1 MLVDAALDIMAV
13 YDADGRILFI
23 NRAVERVLGYAP
35 GQVIGRAVGDYFHP
49 DDRDRALPRFRE
61 IAGNPVASEESA
73 VYRLRAADGS
83 YRHLDALTSNRLHD
97 PGIQGIFMVAR
108 DVTDRVLAE
117 QERAAMLERRRLA
130 ARVARIGIWEWD
142 PATDE
147 MLADESVREIARAH
161 AGQTWQGPAEFL
173 SRFLPADR
181 VDLERG
187 LRATAQGDAETDI
200 VVRMPLPDGSM
211 RWLYIHAQLMPQ
223 EASPPRRVLGLIMDI
238 TQRKRAEEEASQ
250 RRQLLDV
257 AAWGAGLGV
266 WTWDVVTDQ
275 DFVDENCAN
284 LRGLPRGAGHYTTPE
299 WETVIHPDDLP
310 AVRALDREVV
320 SGEREL
326 LECAYRVRRT
336 PDSWHWVFDRGR
348 AMERGP
354 DGRALRLVGVT
365 LDFDESKR
373 REQELADQRLR
384 LDLALSA
391 ARLGLWD
398 LDVDSR
404 RLHVDQRYAEIV
416 GLSAEA
422 VRDDPRRFNER
433 LHPDERERTLALTH
447 ACLEGRSDSVH
458 YEGRMLLDN
467 DRLGWIAVDGFVAER
482 HPDGRPARLIGT
494 VGEVTER
501 RRREQLWEIGERIA
515 QIGSWEFDVGDDRF
529 YWSEGTYRIF
539 ELSRD
544 FVPVPG
550 STRGLLSPAS
560 QARLEEAFG
569 MARAAGRAFDLELD
583 GQTDRGRPMWV
594 RILGRADIY
603 ADRTVR
609 VYGIVQD
616 VTERRM
622 LESALLEVSNR
633 EQQRFG
639 AELHDG
645 LGQELTGISLMLQGL
660 AQQADAAK
668 PSLSDQLARISQL
681 MTRAIGSAR
690 ALAHGLAPISTSRVG
705 LEAALRLLAERSAQA
720 YGGEV
725 SFDLLGTGV
734 LKLDETAGNHLY
746 RVAQEAVSN
755 AVRHGS
761 ASHVAISLAVHPA
774 SVTLTIADDGC
785 GIEPGVGSSH
795 GLGLRSMAYRARSL
809 DGTLEVSPRPG
820 GGTVIRLDCPQPGS

>member
-1 MLVDAALDIMAV
+1 VMAV
-13 YDADGRILFI
+13 YDADGRILFV
-23 NRAVERVLGYAP
+23 NQAVERVLGYVP
-35 GQVIGRAVGDYFHP
+35 GQLIGHAVGDFFHP
-49 DDRDRALPRFRE
+49 DDRDRALRRFRE
-61 IAGNPVASEESA
+61 IAGDPAAQERSA
-73 VYRLRAADGS
+73 VYRLRTADGS
-83 YRHLDALTSNRLHD
+83 YRHLEALTSNRLHD
-97 PGIQGIFMVAR
+97 PGIRGIFMVAR

-117 QERAAMLERRRLA
+117 QERAATLERRRLA

-147 MLADESVREIARAH
+147 MLADESVREIARTH
-161 AGQTWQGPAEFL
+161 PGQMWRGPAEFL
-173 SRFLPADR
+173 TRFLPEDGAALQR
-181 VDLERG
+181 A
-187 LRATAQGDAETDI
+187 LRATADGGAETDL
-200 VVRMPLPDGSM
+200 VVRMPLPDGSL
-211 RWLYIHAQLMPQ
+211 RWLYIHARLMPQ
-223 EASPPRRVLGLIMDI
+223 EASPPCRVLGLIMDI
-238 TQRKRAEEEASQ
+238 TQRKQAEEQAAQ
-250 RRQLLDV
+250 RWQLLDV

-266 WTWDVVTDQ
+266 WTWNVVTDQ
-275 DFVDENCAN
+275 DFVDEYCAN
-284 LRGLPRGAGHYTTPE
+284 LRGLPRGAGYYTTRE

-310 AVRALDREVV
+310 AVRARDREIVA
-320 SGEREL
+320 GERDL

-354 DGRALRLVGVT
+354 DGRALRVVGVT
-365 LDFDESKR
+365 IDFDETKR
-373 REQELADQRLR
+373 REQELADQRMR

-398 LDVDSR
+398 LDVDTR
-404 RLHVDQRYAEIV
+404 RLQVDDRYTQIV

-422 VRDDPRRFNER
+422 VRNDPRRFNER
-433 LHPDERERTLALTH
+433 LHPDERDRTLALTQ
-447 ACLEGRSDSVH
+447 ACLDGRSDSVH

-467 DRLGWIAVDGFVAER
+467 GRLGWVAVDGFVAER
-482 HPDGRPARLIGT
+482 HADGRPARLIGT
-494 VGEVTER
+494 VGDVTER

-560 QARLEEAFG
+560 QARLEEAFA
-569 MARAAGRAFDLELD
+569 MARGTGRAFDLELD
-583 GQTDRGRPMWV
+583 GRTDRGRPIWV
-594 RILGRADIY
+594 RILGRADVY
-603 ADRTVR
+603 AGRPVR
-609 VYGIVQD
+609 IYGIVQD

-660 AQQADAAK
+660 AQQTDPAR
-668 PSLSDQLARISQL
+668 PSLSDQLARISLL

-690 ALAHGLAPISTSRVG
+690 ALAHGLAPVSTSRVG

-720 YGGEV
+720 YGAQV
-725 SFDLLGTGV
+725 SFELLGTDV
-734 LKLDETAGNHLY
+734 LTLDETAGNHLY

-761 ASHVAISLAVHPA
+761 ASHVGISLAVHPG
-774 SVTLTIADDGC
+774 SITLTIADDGC
-785 GIEPGVGSSH
+785 GIEPGVRSSD

-809 DGTLEVSPRPG
+809 DGTLDVSSRPG
-820 GGTVIRLDCPQPGS
+820 GGTVIRLECPQPGS

>member
-1 MLVDAALDIMAV
+1 L
-13 YDADGRILFI
+13 
-23 NRAVERVLGYAP
+23 P
-35 GQVIGRAVGDYFHP
+35 GQLIGQAVGDFFHP
-49 DDRDRALPRFRE
+49 GDRDRALARFRE
-61 IAGNPVASEESA
+61 IAGDPAAQERSA
-73 VYRLRAADGS
+73 VYRLRTADGS

-97 PGIQGIFMVAR
+97 PGIRGIFMMAR

-117 QERAAMLERRRLA
+117 QERAATLERRRLA

-147 MLADESVREIARAH
+147 MLADESVREIARSH
-161 AGQTWQGPAEFL
+161 PGQMWRGPAEFL
-173 SRFLPADR
+173 TRFLPEDGAALQR
-181 VDLERG
+181 A
-187 LRATAQGDAETDI
+187 LRATADGDDETDL
-200 VVRMPLPDGSM
+200 VVRMPLPDGSL
-211 RWLYIHAQLMPQ
+211 RWLYIHAQLMPR
-223 EASPPRRVLGLIMDI
+223 EAGPPHRVLGLIMDI
-238 TQRKRAEEEASQ
+238 SQRKQAEEQAAQ
-250 RRQLLDV
+250 RRELLDV

-266 WTWDVVTDQ
+266 WTWDVAADQ
-275 DFVDENCAN
+275 DYVDDKCAS
-284 LRGLPRGAGHYTTPE
+284 LMGLARGAGCYTTPE
-299 WETVIHPDDLP
+299 WESVIHPEDLP
-310 AVRALDREVV
+310 AVRAVDRDVL
-320 SGEREL
+320 SGKL
-326 LECAYRVRRT
+326 PLFECAYRVRRR
-336 PDSWHWVFDRGR
+336 PDSWHWVFDRGQPIER
-348 AMERGP
+348 AP
-354 DGRALRLVGVT
+354 DGRALRVVGVT
-365 LDFDESKR
+365 LDFDETKR

-398 LDVDSR
+398 LDVDTR
-404 RLHVDQRYAEIV
+404 RLQVDDRYTEVV

-433 LHPDERERTLALTH
+433 LHPDERDRTLALTR
-447 ACLEGRSDSVH
+447 ACLDGRSDSVH

-467 DRLGWIAVDGFVAER
+467 GRLGWVAVDGFVAER
-482 HPDGRPARLIGT
+482 HADGRPARLIGT
-494 VGEVTER
+494 VGDVTER

-560 QARLEEAFG
+560 QARLEEAFA
-569 MARAAGRAFDLELD
+569 MARGTGRAFDLELD
-583 GQTDRGRPMWV
+583 GRTDQGRPIWV
-594 RILGRADIY
+594 RILGRADVY
-603 ADRTVR
+603 AGRPVR
-609 VYGIVQD
+609 IYGIVQD

-660 AQQADAAK
+660 AQQTDPAR
-668 PSLSDQLARISQL
+668 PSLSDQLARISLL

-690 ALAHGLAPISTSRVG
+690 ALAHGLAPVSTSRAG

-720 YGGEV
+720 YGAQV
-725 SFDLLGTGV
+725 SFELLGTGV
-734 LKLDETAGNHLY
+734 LTLDEHAGNHLY

-761 ASHVAISLAVHPA
+761 ASHVGISLAVHPG
-774 SVTLTIADDGC
+774 SITLTIADDGC
-785 GIEPGVGSSH
+785 GIQPGVPSSD

-809 DGTLEVSPRPG
+809 DGTLDVSSRPG